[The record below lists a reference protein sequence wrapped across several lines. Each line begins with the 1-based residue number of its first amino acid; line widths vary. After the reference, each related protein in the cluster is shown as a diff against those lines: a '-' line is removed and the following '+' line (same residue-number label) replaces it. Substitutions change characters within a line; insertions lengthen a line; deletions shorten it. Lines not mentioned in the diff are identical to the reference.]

1 MSFEKNTEVNMKDL
15 IESYQQ
21 YFAGFEEELEQRTAS
36 EIAYDNV
43 IIKELSKGRSIKKA
57 LKIAAKKYPD
67 EALQYIDENIDDIK
81 EHYEFLLNHDLIK
94 KKIARMTN

>member
-1 MSFEKNTEVNMKDL
+1 VKDI

-21 YFAGFEEELEQRTAS
+21 YFAGFEEELEQRTPD
-36 EIAYDNV
+36 EVAYDNV

-57 LKIAAKKYPD
+57 LKIAARQYPD
-67 EALQYIDENIDDIK
+67 EALQYTDENIDDIQ
-81 EHYEFLLNHDLIK
+81 EHYEFLLNHELIK

>member
-1 MSFEKNTEVNMKDL
+1 MKDL
-15 IESYQQ
+15 IGFYQQ
-21 YFAGFEEELEQRTAS
+21 YFAGLEEELNQRTPD

-57 LKIAAKKYPD
+57 LKIAARQYPD
-67 EALQYIDENIDDIK
+67 EALQDTDETIEDIK
-81 EHYEFLLNHDLIK
+81 EHYEFLLNHELMK